1 MKIDRKLD
9 DSYRVLIPVEIRNKL
24 DIEKYEPLTLDF
36 NEETKEITITFN
48 KYKKEKVIV
57 KAPISPIEG
66 LPNPVTIEPLES
78 IFTKLQIR
86 KRNLVTIPNPVFKEL
101 NLSKKKY
108 NVMYAAGLKDSIL
121 TLSLAK
127 DGTYNYRKENILSFS
142 EINTYFNLDIH
153 EGIFC
158 NFKYKSD
165 GTLIFTFNSS
175 DIIKKKPKYKEISPE
190 ERLSELNSK
199 AESEGLCKEEYDEMY
214 KICKQLE
221 SPIKVEKVIKGV
233 NLIGPDLEEV
243 KVKPQPLKD
252 NPYNPK
258 YDLLEELE
266 PGVQHELE
274 EYRRQLPR
282 FKKTDTIELKNIGD
296 SIIVKSCPRCGN
308 TIIGDNTLKI
318 NGQLHCE
325 ECSKDFKNQLI
336 EELKRKHNI

>member
-57 KAPISPIEG
+57 KASISPIER

-78 IFTKLQIR
+78 TFTKLQIR

-108 NVMYAAGLKDSIL
+108 NVMYAAGLKDSTL

-127 DGTYNYRKENILSFS
+127 DGIYNYRKENILSFS

-165 GTLIFTFNSS
+165 GTLIFTFNSI
-175 DIIKKKPKYKEISPE
+175 DIKIKEPKYKEISLE
-190 ERLSELNSK
+190 ERLYELDSK
-199 AESEGLCKEEYDEMY
+199 FKDDGLCKEEFKERD
-214 KICKQLE
+214 KIREQLE
-221 SPIKVEKVIKGV
+221 SESEK
-233 NLIGPDLEEV
+233 
-243 KVKPQPLKD
+243 
-252 NPYNPK
+252 
-258 YDLLEELE
+258 DLLEELG
-266 PGVQHELE
+266 PDIQHELK
-274 EYRRQLPR
+274 EYRKQLPK

-336 EELKRKHNI
+336 EELKRKHKR